1 MEMPGGSLPCSDTR
15 LTSSFKKDEP
25 KISNMFG

>member
-1 MEMPGGSLPCSDTR
+1 MEIPGGSLPCSDTR